1 MSLPKTEQFP
11 DDPEHMPP
19 ARKRR
24 ARRLLA
30 PLDADERAGFLDQVA
45 HRASP
50 SFDFFLFSVLSGA
63 VFYAGILL
71 DLPAL
76 LLLGAVLA
84 PMMAP
89 VVGLALG
96 TVTGSGRF
104 FLRSMIGLVIGGGL
118 VFGLGYAG
126 GLLTPYWQP
135 ASLEQAYLNAQLSWS
150 NFAVLALGAIFT
162 AAAMARSE
170 HSTAAPYGAAPNVA
184 LAYQLYLPL
193 VIAGFGLGSGFEHL
207 FPDGLV
213 VFAIHLAWSAV
224 LGAITLA
231 ILGLRP
237 LTLLGY
243 TFGGVVTLLGIILLI
258 GLGGAGAVVG
268 GQMALPTPVPS
279 ATPTVTLTLTPTLTP
294 VPPTETPTPSLTP
307 TITSTPVPPTET
319 PTPSPTPVY
328 AIIMTSDGKGAVL
341 RDEPG
346 GVVIR
351 SYFDGTRLQVLPGI
365 ITLDGVTWVRV
376 IGPDGA
382 SGWIVQR
389 LLATA
394 TPAPN
399 W

>member
-1 MSLPKTEQFP
+1 MSLPQTELFP
-11 DDPEHMPP
+11 DDPESMPP

-30 PLDADERAGFLDQVA
+30 PMDADERAGFLAQVA

-50 SFDFFLFSVLSGA
+50 SFDFFLFSMLSGMI
-63 VFYAGILL
+63 FTAGIVLN
-71 DLPAL
+71 LPAL
-76 LLLGAVLA
+76 LVLGAIAA

-96 TVTGSGRF
+96 TVIGSGRF
-104 FLRSMIGLVIGGGL
+104 FLRSLVGLLIGGGL
-118 VFGLGYAG
+118 VFGLGYVG
-126 GLLTPYWQP
+126 GLLTSYWQP
-135 ASLEQAYLNAQLSWS
+135 VSLEQAYLNAQISWS
-150 NFAVLALGAIFT
+150 NLAVLAVGAIFT
-162 AAAMARSE
+162 AAAMTRSE
-170 HSTAAPYGAAPNVA
+170 RSPAVPSVA

-193 VIAGFGLGSGFEHL
+193 CIAGFGLGSGFQHL

-213 VFAIHLAWSAV
+213 IFAIHLAWSAL
-224 LGAITLA
+224 LGAFTLA
-231 ILGLRP
+231 LLGLRP

-243 TFGGVVTLLGIILLI
+243 TFGGAIALLGVILLI

-268 GQMALPTPVPS
+268 GQIALPTPIPS
-279 ATPTVTLTLTPTLTP
+279 ATPTVTLTPTQTQTP

-307 TITSTPVPPTET
+307 TITETPAPPTET

-328 AIIMTSDGKGAVL
+328 ALISTNDGKGAVL

-351 SYFDGTRLQVLPGI
+351 SYFEGTRLQVLPGTI
-365 ITLDGVTWVRV
+365 ALNGVTWVRV

-382 SGWIVQR
+382 NGWIVQR
-389 LLATA
+389 LLVTA